1 MTTIFE
7 FLFDQYKTYSTLDIT
22 LEIVA
27 VIFGFLS
34 VWYSKQNKIW
44 VFPTG
49 MISTLIFVY
58 LLFKWELLGDMLING
73 YYFIMSIYGWYIW
86 TRKVDKTHV
95 NQISTTTFKE
105 KKISI
110 FDIAISLIAA
120 FCCLYIYFFYD
131 QLIDRGGILLK
142 YSIGQFTIPVE
153 IIIGMI
159 GIIILLEATRRAIG
173 MPLVI
178 IAVSF
183 LLFSYFGRY
192 APDIIS
198 HGGLSLKRL
207 VGFQWFDQEAIFG
220 IPIGVSVDFIFL
232 FVLFGALLEKAGGG
246 KYFLDLAF
254 AMVGNCLL
262 YTSPSP
268 RD

>member
-58 LLFKWELLGDMLING
+58 LLFKWELLGDMMING

-110 FDIAISLIAA
+110 VIFIA
-120 FCCLYIYFFYD
+120 
-131 QLIDRGGILLK
+131 
-142 YSIGQFTIPVE
+142 T
-153 IIIGMI
+153 
-159 GIIILLEATRRAIG
+159 
-173 MPLVI
+173 
-178 IAVSF
+178 
-183 LLFSYFGRY
+183 LLFVFIIYQKFDKWTNWVAYIDTITTAIFFVAMWLMAKRKIENWIFWIVGDLISVPLYLYKGFTFTSFQYFGFTF
-192 APDIIS
+192 I
-198 HGGLSLKRL
+198 
-207 VGFQWFDQEAIFG
+207 AIFG
-220 IPIGVSVDFIFL
+220 
-232 FVLFGALLEKAGGG
+232 
-246 KYFLDLAF
+246 YLAWKKT
-254 AMVGNCLL
+254 LHKTQL
-262 YTSPSP
+262 TS
-268 RD
+268 